1 MESSVLALRLRPVEN
16 LSQNQHQASEGQ
28 HKRSHATRSTSDSTR
43 PRHEQ
48 IALANI
54 TWRCSDAN
62 HAELIPPWS
71 ERSQLPRQRPMVMQ
85 VPLDGGYGRSNGTV
99 AEAIGSVTTQWG
111 NGSDQTSCSKVATLR
126 SAKSMK
132 SQGTRAREP
141 ASFISH
147 SRKSN
152 GARA

>member
-1 MESSVLALRLRPVEN
+1 MEYSVLALRLRPVDN
-16 LSQNQHQASEGQ
+16 LSQNQHHASEGQ
-28 HKRSHATRSTSDSTR
+28 HKRSHATRSTIEFIR

-54 TWRCSDAN
+54 TCRCSDAN
-62 HAELIPPWS
+62 HAELTPPWS

-111 NGSDQTSCSKVATLR
+111 NGS
-126 SAKSMK
+126 
-132 SQGTRAREP
+132 G
-141 ASFISH
+141 ASECV
-147 SRKSN
+147 
-152 GARA
+152 

>member
-1 MESSVLALRLRPVEN
+1 MESSVLALRLRAVDD

-28 HKRSHATRSTSDSTR
+28 HKRSHVTRSAIDSTR

-48 IALANI
+48 IALSNI

-62 HAELIPPWS
+62 HAELTPPWS

-99 AEAIGSVTTQWG
+99 AEAIGSVTIQWS
-111 NGSDQTSCSKVATLR
+111 NGS
-126 SAKSMK
+126 
-132 SQGTRAREP
+132 G
-141 ASFISH
+141 ASECI
-147 SRKSN
+147 
-152 GARA
+152 